1 MKIKN
6 YTWLRHVLKMFIV
19 LYIFLIS
26 YVHANNKNILHGSNN
41 TNNKKNHATYT
52 DVTVMVVDANKMSP
66 TAMYLNDHA
75 NDFIDSVEKSQQPLQ
90 HSESVQ
96 HLAISRNLSF
106 TSRVSRNYVQKAR
119 FWKNNRKLNRKV
131 AWRYRHVKNCVV
143 GHMYLV
149 YVLV

>member
-26 YVHANNKNILHGSNN
+26 FVHANNKNILHGSNN
-41 TNNKKNHATYT
+41 TNNNKNHATYT
-52 DVTVMVVDANKMSP
+52 DVTVMIVDANKMSP
-66 TAMYLNDHA
+66 TAMYLNGHA
-75 NDFIDSVEKSQQPLQ
+75 NDFIDGVEKSQQPLQ
-90 HSESVQ
+90 HSESV
-96 HLAISRNLSF
+96 HLSNHAHHLVASL
-106 TSRVSRNYVQKAR
+106 VSRNYIQKAR

-131 AWRYRHVKNCVV
+131 AWIYRHVKNRVV